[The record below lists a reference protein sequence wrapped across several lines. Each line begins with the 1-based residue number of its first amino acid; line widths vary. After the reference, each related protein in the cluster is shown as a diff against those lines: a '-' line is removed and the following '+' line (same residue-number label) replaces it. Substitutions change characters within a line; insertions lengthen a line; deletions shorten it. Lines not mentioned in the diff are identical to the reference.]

1 EGIAERGDFIV
12 NPDGKIVAY
21 EVIADNVGR
30 NAEELLR
37 RVQASRFVAEHRDQV
52 CPAKWKPGIELV
64 GGCKGDLTP
73 QA

>member
-1 EGIAERGDFIV
+1 
-12 NPDGKIVAY
+12 
-21 EVIADNVGR
+21 
-30 NAEELLR
+30 
-37 RVQASRFVAEHRDQV
+37 VAEHRDQV